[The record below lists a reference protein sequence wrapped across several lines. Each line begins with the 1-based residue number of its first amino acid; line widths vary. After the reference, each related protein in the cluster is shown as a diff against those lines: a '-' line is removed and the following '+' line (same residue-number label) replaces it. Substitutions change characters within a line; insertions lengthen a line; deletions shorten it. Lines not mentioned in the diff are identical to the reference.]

1 MMQRSVAHTH
11 SLFVKEPPKYL
22 LDPSAPFVDGKE
34 DSEIDF
40 SVSTGGFHILPLSI
54 KVGILSE
61 RSVERARN
69 HLEYP
74 SGEWRSSI
82 SFALPRREDE

>member
-34 DSEIDF
+34 DS
-40 SVSTGGFHILPLSI
+40 
-54 KVGILSE
+54 
-61 RSVERARN
+61 
-69 HLEYP
+69 
-74 SGEWRSSI
+74 
-82 SFALPRREDE
+82 

>member
-40 SVSTGGFHILPLSI
+40 SVSTAASTFSLCQSRC
-54 KVGILSE
+54 VYC
-61 RSVERARN
+61 RN
-69 HLEYP
+69 VP
-74 SGEWRSSI
+74 
-82 SFALPRREDE
+82 